1 MVELVWENQQ
11 DKIEISDELFEKI
24 KLSIETALEYEEFT
38 DDCEISLTF
47 VDNEEIREL
56 NASSRGKDSA
66 TDVLSFPLLEQEE
79 DGTLIIYDEDI
90 VDGRVL
96 LGDIVISA
104 ERAKEQATEFGHSLV
119 REMCFLAVHS
129 VLHLLGYDHER
140 SEDEEKLQFE
150 KQEEILASIGI
161 TR

>member
-1 MVELVWENQQ
+1 MLNLVWENEQEKVNIT
-11 DKIEISDELFEKI
+11 DDLIEKI
-24 KLSIETALEYEEFT
+24 RLSIETTLEAEEFC
-38 DDCEISLTF
+38 DDTEISLTF
-47 VDNEEIREL
+47 TDNENIREL
-56 NASSRGKDSA
+56 NLEARGKDSA
-66 TDVLSFPLLEQEE
+66 TDVLSFPMLETED

-90 VDGRVL
+90 VGGFVL

-104 ERAKEQATEFGHSLV
+104 ERAAAQAEEYGHSLV

-140 SEDEEKLQFE
+140 SSDEEKIQFE
-150 KQEEILASIGI
+150 KQEQILTNLGI

>member
-11 DKIEISDELFEKI
+11 DKIEISNELFEKI
-24 KLSIETALEYEEFT
+24 RLSIETALKYEDFT
-38 DDCEISLTF
+38 DDSEISLTF
-47 VDNEEIREL
+47 VDNEEIKEL
-56 NASSRGKDSA
+56 NCTARGKDSA
-66 TDVLSFPLLEQEE
+66 TDVLSFPLLEQED
-79 DGTLIIYDEDI
+79 DGTLIIYDEDV

-104 ERAKEQATEFGHSLV
+104 ERAKEQAEEFGHSLV

-140 SEDEEKLQFE
+140 SEDEEKLQFK
-150 KQEEILASIGI
+150 KQEEILDSLGI

>member
-1 MVELVWENQQ
+1 MLELCWENEQE
-11 DKIEISDELFEKI
+11 KVEITDTLIDYI
-24 KLSIETALEYEEFT
+24 KRSIERTLEIEEFS
-38 DDCEISLTF
+38 DDAEISLTF
-47 VDNEEIREL
+47 VDNETIRKL
-56 NASSRGKDSA
+56 NKDTRKKDTK

-90 VDGRVL
+90 VNGKVL

-104 ERAKEQATEFGHSLV
+104 ELAVAQAENYGHSIV

-129 VLHLLGYDHER
+129 TLHLLGYDHER
-140 SEDEEKLQFE
+140 SQEEESLQFK
-150 KQEEILASIGI
+150 KQEEVLTSLKI

>member
-1 MVELVWENQQ
+1 MVEIVWENQQ
-11 DKIEISDELFEKI
+11 DKISITDELFEKI
-24 KLSIETALEYEEFT
+24 RLSIETALEYEDFT
-38 DDCEISLTF
+38 DDSEISLTF
-47 VDNEEIREL
+47 VDNDEIKEL
-56 NASSRGKDSA
+56 NCTSRGKDSA
-66 TDVLSFPLLEQEE
+66 TDVLSFPLLEQED

-90 VDGRVL
+90 IDGKVL

-104 ERAKEQATEFGHSLV
+104 ERANEQAEDFGHSLV

-140 SEDEEKLQFE
+140 SKEEEKLQFE

>member
-1 MVELVWENQQ
+1 MLNLVWENEQEKVNIT
-11 DKIEISDELFEKI
+11 DDLIEKI
-24 KLSIETALEYEEFT
+24 RLSIEATLESEEFCDYT
-38 DDCEISLTF
+38 EISLTF
-47 VDNEEIREL
+47 TDNENIREL
-56 NASSRGKDSA
+56 NLESRGKNSA
-66 TDVLSFPLLEQEE
+66 TDVLSFPMLEQDD

-90 VDGRVL
+90 VDGFVL

-104 ERAKEQATEFGHSLV
+104 ERAAAQAEEYGHSLV

-140 SEDEEKLQFE
+140 SSDEEKIQFE
-150 KQEEILASIGI
+150 KQEQILTNLGI

>member
-1 MVELVWENQQ
+1 M
-11 DKIEISDELFEKI
+11 
-24 KLSIETALEYEEFT
+24 
-38 DDCEISLTF
+38 
-47 VDNEEIREL
+47 
-56 NASSRGKDSA
+56 
-66 TDVLSFPLLEQEE
+66 SFPLLEQEE

-90 VDGRVL
+90 VDDKVL

-104 ERAKEQATEFGHSLV
+104 ERAKEQSEEYGHSLV

-140 SEDEEKLQFE
+140 SAEEEKLQFE
-150 KQEEILASIGI
+150 KQEEILNLLGI